1 MGVDVSAAAT
11 KALFEAEGFNA
22 ISSAGCDV
30 GVKFAVA
37 ERVAVGKFAGVAL
50 GPGDGGANSVGRGVR
65 ITPDSTDLVSDVA
78 RLKSNSDC
86 TVFVTRS
93 LSLKDADPRLTP
105 RTDSTRTT
113 SSNIPTQLMPEGSR
127 LTRHGP
133 LFPIFAMRIRGYPS
147 EVGQSRDV
155 SQANLALLYSG
166 ETICPMAC
174 YI

>member
-22 ISSAGCDV
+22 ISSARCDA

-37 ERVAVGKFAGVAL
+37 ERVAVGKLAGVAL
-50 GPGDGGANSVGRGVR
+50 GSGDGGANSVGCGVR
-65 ITPDSTDLVSDVA
+65 ITPDSTDLVSDIV
-78 RLKSNSDC
+78 RLKSGSDC

-93 LSLKDADPRLTP
+93 MSFKDADPRLTP

-113 SSNIPTQLMPEGSR
+113 SSKIPTQLMPEGSR
-127 LTRHGP
+127 LSRHGP